1 MISITDKAAQHFA
14 AMIAR
19 SNGMTLRLGVRKT
32 GCSGYAYALEL
43 IDAPYDD
50 LVSFESNGIQVHI
63 PKNDLPMLAGIQLD
77 YVRDGMFESLKF
89 NNPNV
94 KSECGC
100 GESFRT

>member
-1 MISITDKAAQHFA
+1 MITITDSAARHFA

-19 SNGMTLRLGVRKT
+19 SNGMTLRLSVRKT
-32 GCSGYAYALEL
+32 GCSGYAYSLEL

-50 LVSFESNGIQVHI
+50 LVSHESNGIVVWI
-63 PKNDLPMLAGIQLD
+63 PQNDLPMLAGIQLD
-77 YVRDGMFESLKF
+77 YVRDGMFENLKF
-89 NNPNV
+89 INPNV